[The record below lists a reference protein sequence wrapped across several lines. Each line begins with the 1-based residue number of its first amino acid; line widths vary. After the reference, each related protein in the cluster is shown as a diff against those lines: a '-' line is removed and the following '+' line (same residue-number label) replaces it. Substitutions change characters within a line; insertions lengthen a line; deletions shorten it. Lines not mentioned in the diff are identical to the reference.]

1 MPFDSPRKR
10 KSRGE
15 RERDVAEI
23 LRKWREYNQQ
33 TETDSSYID
42 GGIPKRI
49 RKAPTQG
56 SRKGCMRGKG
66 GPENRYC
73 EYRGVRQRTW
83 GKWVAEIREP
93 GKGGRLWLGTFST
106 SHEAALAYDE
116 AAKAMYGHSARLNLP
131 YFTTNGSSSTAAT
144 VSGSV
149 TAFSN
154 ESEVCAHEDTNE
166 ISGFAQVKLEG
177 NSGDYVTFDSSQCI
191 KEKLNVK
198 EEERELNSV
207 DAFGTGQESKKETL
221 DDWLMGNGNDQ
232 APFRFDVDETFDIS
246 ELLGKL
252 DDNNASGQNTMQCQV
267 NRKPSFSDQMQFQ
280 DANLPESLNPMEIAA
295 NPEVDYEYHYTQQN
309 EMENNGIGLDHRRFQ
324 DLDVQED
331 LDFGGGKDVHG
342 AT

>member
-1 MPFDSPRKR
+1 MPSMIVDRKR

-23 LRKWREYNQQ
+23 LRKWREYNQL

-42 GGIPKRI
+42 GGVPKPI
-49 RKAPTQG
+49 RKAPTKG

-66 GPENRYC
+66 GPENGNC

-106 SHEAALAYDE
+106 SLEAALAYDE
-116 AAKAMYGHSARLNLP
+116 AAKAMYGYSARLNLP
-131 YFTTNGSSSTAAT
+131 HFTTNGSSSTAAT

-149 TAFSN
+149 TAFSDK
-154 ESEVCAHEDTNE
+154 SEVCARYDTNV
-166 ISGFAQVKLEG
+166 ISQAKLEG
-177 NSGDYVTFDSSQCI
+177 SSDEYVTFDSSQCI
-191 KEKLNVK
+191 EEKLNVK
-198 EEERELNSV
+198 EEEREPNSV

-246 ELLGKL
+246 ELLGIR
-252 DDNNASGQNTMQCQV
+252 DDNNASGQDTMQCQV
-267 NRKPSFSDQMQFQ
+267 NRKPNFSDQMQFQ
-280 DANLPESLNPMEIAA
+280 DANLPESLNPMEIA
-295 NPEVDYEYHYTQQN
+295 NPEVDYGYHYTQQS

-324 DLDVQED
+324 DLDVHED